1 MNNRHIKY
9 NFFRVFVLI
18 LSISIIAGCA
28 TRRKKGETSKLGK
41 LYHNMTS
48 EFNGYFNANE
58 IMKESYAI
66 LQESNQ
72 DNYSKILEPY
82 NFTATPDPKVVSPQ
96 LDKAIE
102 KVARVAAL
110 HQPGDWVDD
119 CYVLMGQAQFLKKDF
134 ETSLETL
141 TFFENEY
148 NPANPYGR
156 NYKKKKAS
164 AKARKEEQV
173 NRKKELANDRKVK
186 DKTREEAKKIADKE
200 REEDKKAREEAAKDR
215 KSNSRT
221 STRSSTRTSSRTS
234 SRARGTTPVK
244 EEPKVTPVIPAIA
257 ADSSK
262 QVVAVV
268 ETKKPAVKP
277 EKPKREKAD
286 KSAYWEGIL
295 WLAMGYTKT
304 QQYSSAEYI
313 LKRLNEMDGL
323 DKKVQRG
330 ILPAMVEVAIKQKD
344 YDVALEYLEQAIENP
359 ASKELKARY
368 AFIAGQLLQE
378 RRDYRNAINYFEL
391 ARKNAGSNFKM
402 KFMAELF
409 KIKSGAMNG
418 GRSES
423 EVAGEL
429 EKMLSQDKNKLFKDQ
444 IYFALGEIA
453 LDKEN
458 LPKAKEYFTKSIANN
473 QGDNALKSEAYF
485 YIANMY
491 YNVKDYVK
499 AKDYYDS
506 TALTLVLGDP
516 RLESINQKSKQL
528 TTVAQNLSTLTR
540 LDSIMRMADMTK
552 DQLYAIAVERQKQE
566 QTLGKPLEAPKN
578 TSALYTGNFRPASQ
592 SSSFFAYNAISL
604 ENGIKDFQQAWG
616 NRDLV
621 DKWRNN
627 RRSGT
632 LTSNDETATNG
643 DSNKNKLSDED
654 YNRLM
659 ADVPKDD
666 LDKQKYKAQIGSA
679 LFDLGKSL
687 KLDLE
692 DYTESVKYLE
702 RLVNQYP
709 DFQNRLDALY
719 FLYLNYSDL
728 RQIADANKIK
738 QTILSEFPESNYAK
752 ILLDPSYSDE
762 LIASSNKLENF
773 YKETYSRFLNK
784 SYKETMER
792 SRSASDLFGSDNKL
806 MPKFSLLKAMS
817 TGSLEGRE
825 AYIQALQE
833 TIVRYPGTEEET
845 KAQEILRFL
854 KGDDAAFNAPDIK
867 EVDNLFVKEDN
878 VRHYVAVVIFNYG
891 DDVLQKSKLAI
902 SNYNTEYNSNDNLG
916 IGDAMLSKEEATQ
929 VILIRSFDNLSRA
942 TSYYNGIKLSPERFI
957 PSIVTAYEYYPISQA
972 NYRKMIQQRTHSG
985 YRAFYKSNY

>member
-1 MNNRHIKY
+1 
-9 NFFRVFVLI
+9 VLI
-18 LSISIIAGCA
+18 LGILIIAGCA

-41 LYHNMTS
+41 FYHNTTS

-66 LQESNQ
+66 LEDNNQ

-82 NFTATPDPKVVSPQ
+82 NFTAATDPKIVSPQ

-141 TFFENEY
+141 TFFENEF
-148 NPANPYGR
+148 NPANPYGK

-164 AKARKEEQV
+164 TKARKEEQE
-173 NRKKELANDRKVK
+173 NRKKELANDRKAK
-186 DKTREEAKKIADKE
+186 EKEREETKKIADKQ
-200 REEDKKAREEAAKDR
+200 REEDKKAREQAAKDR

-221 STRSSTRTSSRTS
+221 SSRTSTRTSSRTRS
-234 SRARGTTPVK
+234 TTPAK
-244 EEPKVTPVIPAIA
+244 EEPQIIPVIPPTSV
-257 ADSSK
+257 DSSK
-262 QVVAVV
+262 QVTAVV
-268 ETKKPAVKP
+268 ATKKPEPIP
-277 EKPKREKAD
+277 EKPKKEKAD

-304 QQYSSAEYI
+304 QQYSSSEYI
-313 LKRLNEMDGL
+313 LKRLSEMEGL

-330 ILPAMVEVAIKQKD
+330 IAPAMADAAIQQKA
-344 YDVALEYLEQAIENP
+344 YDEALEYLEQAIDNP
-359 ASKELKARY
+359 ASKELKGRY

-378 RRDYRNAINYFEL
+378 RKDYRNAVNYFEL
-391 ARKNAGSNFKM
+391 ARKNAGKNFKM

-409 KIKSGAMNG
+409 KIKSSALNG

-429 EKMLSQDKNKLFKDQ
+429 EKMLAQDKNKPFKDQ

-453 LDKEN
+453 VDKEN
-458 LPKAKEYFTKSIANN
+458 LSKAKEYFTKSIANN
-473 QGDNALKSEAYF
+473 TGDNALKSEAYY
-485 YIANMY
+485 YIANMF
-491 YNVKDYVK
+491 YNVKDYVQ
-499 AKDYYDS
+499 AKNYYDS

-516 RLESINQKSKQL
+516 RLESINQKAKQL
-528 TTVAQNLSTLTR
+528 TTVAQNLATLVR
-540 LDSIMRMADMTK
+540 LDSIMKMADMTK
-552 DQLYAIAVERQKQE
+552 DQLDDIALERQKQE
-566 QTLGKPLEAPKN
+566 QTLGKPAEAPKN
-578 TSALYTGNFRPASQ
+578 GSALYTGNFRPASQ

-604 ENGIKDFQQAWG
+604 ENGIKEFQQVWG

-627 RRSGT
+627 RRSGSI
-632 LTSNDETATNG
+632 TSNDSSTSSSE
-643 DSNKNKLSDED
+643 SNNNKVSEED

-679 LFDLGKSL
+679 LFELGKSL

-702 RLVNQYP
+702 RLVSQYP

-719 FLYLNYSDL
+719 FLYLSYSDL
-728 RQIADANKIK
+728 RQTAEASKIK
-738 QTILSEFPESNYAK
+738 QTILREFPESNYAK
-752 ILLDPSYSDE
+752 ILQDPSYSDV
-762 LIASSNKLENF
+762 LIASSNKLENY
-773 YKETYSRFLNK
+773 YKETYSRFVNK
-784 SYKETMER
+784 SYKETIER
-792 SRSASDLFGSDNKL
+792 SKNASDLFGSDNKL
-806 MPKFSLLKAMS
+806 MPKFSLLNAMS

-833 TIVRYPGTEEET
+833 TIVRYPGTDEET
-845 KAQEILRFL
+845 RAQEILRFL

-867 EVDNLFVKEDN
+867 EVDNVFVKEDN
-878 VRHYVAVVIFNYG
+878 VRHYVAVVIFDYS
-891 DDVLQKSKLAI
+891 DDILQKSKLAI
-902 SNYNTEYNSNDNLG
+902 LNYNTEYYSNDNLG
-916 IGDAMLSKEEATQ
+916 IGEAILSKEEATQ

-942 TSYYNGIKLSPERFI
+942 TNYCNSIKQSPERFI
-957 PSIVTAYEYYPISQA
+957 TSNITAYEYYPISQA
-972 NYRKMIQQRTHSG
+972 NYRKMIQQRTHNG
-985 YRAFYKSNY
+985 YRTFYKANY